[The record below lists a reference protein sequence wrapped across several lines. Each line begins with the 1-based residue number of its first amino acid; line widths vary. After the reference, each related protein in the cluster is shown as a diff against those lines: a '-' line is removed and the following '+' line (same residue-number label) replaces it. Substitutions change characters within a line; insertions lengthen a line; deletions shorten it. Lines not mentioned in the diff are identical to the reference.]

1 MGYWVGFDFIV
12 IDLLIIF
19 WYYVNYFYI
28 VNKCIGGK
36 LSWYNFD
43 CILCYSN
50 YDKIFN
56 LILLLEIEFVC
67 NSNINICL
75 NNYVVVF
82 IGNNFIEKLIY
93 FL

>member
-1 MGYWVGFDFIV
+1 M
-12 IDLLIIF
+12 LIIF
-19 WYYVNYFYI
+19 IFYI
-28 VNKCIGGK
+28 INKCNGGK

-67 NSNINICL
+67 NSNINICF
-75 NNYVVVF
+75 NYVVVF
-82 IGNNFIEKLIY
+82 IDK
-93 FL
+93 

>member
-1 MGYWVGFDFIV
+1 M
-12 IDLLIIF
+12 LIIF
-19 WYYVNYFYI
+19 ILFINVNG
-28 VNKCIGGK
+28 NGGK
-36 LSWYNFD
+36 LNWYNFD

-67 NSNINICL
+67 NSNINICF
-75 NNYVVVF
+75 NYVVVF